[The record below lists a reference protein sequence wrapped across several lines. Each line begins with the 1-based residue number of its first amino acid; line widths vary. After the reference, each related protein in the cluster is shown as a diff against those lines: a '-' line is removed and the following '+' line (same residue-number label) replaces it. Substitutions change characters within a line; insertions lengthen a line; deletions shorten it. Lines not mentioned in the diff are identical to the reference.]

1 MGFVL
6 LNSLERLIGKMKF
19 GETEKPSGEKEYR
32 RILAKAFKHW
42 SSDDLG
48 HQCLPCCFLRE

>member
-19 GETEKPSGEKEYR
+19 GEIEKFFGEKEYR
-32 RILAKAFKHW
+32 RILVKVFKYW

-48 HQCLPCCFLRE
+48 Y